1 MIIKILEIDMQN
13 KLQELTDKLY
23 EEGLSKGKEEGAR
36 ILEEARQEAVRILD
50 EARTQADEIK
60 EKAVREAAEMKSKVE
75 SDLKMASAQTLQA
88 TRQDVE
94 NLVLARVSDAKV
106 SESLADPDFLK
117 EVILAVARRFSAQ
130 ESADL
135 NLILPESLR
144 TQLEPF
150 VKGEL
155 AKALGQE
162 VSASFSKKVAGG
174 FNIGP
179 KDGSYFISLTDE
191 SFKKLIGEYLRPVTR
206 KFLFGE

>member
-1 MIIKILEIDMQN
+1 MQN

-50 EARTQADEIK
+50 EARTQAEEIK

>member
-1 MIIKILEIDMQN
+1 MQN

-36 ILEEARQEAVRILD
+36 ILEEARQEAGRILKEAQD
-50 EARTQADEIK
+50 EADAIR
-60 EKAVREAAEMKSKVE
+60 EKAVKEAAEMKSKVE

-94 NLVLARVSDAKV
+94 GLVIAKISDEKV
-106 SESLADPDFLK
+106 SKALADPDFLK
-117 EVILAVARRFSAQ
+117 QVILAVAQRFSAQ

-135 NLILPESLR
+135 SLVLPESLKA
-144 TQLEPF
+144 QLEPF
-150 VKGEL
+150 VQGEH
-155 AKALGQE
+155 AKALGQG

-174 FNIGP
+174 FSIGP

-191 SFKKLIGEYLRPVTR
+191 TFKSLIGEYLRPVTR
-206 KFLFGE
+206 KFLFEQ

>member
-1 MIIKILEIDMQN
+1 MQN

>member
-1 MIIKILEIDMQN
+1 MQN

-36 ILEEARQEAVRILD
+36 ILEEARQEAGRILNEARD
-50 EARTQADEIK
+50 EADAIR
-60 EKAVREAAEMKSKVE
+60 EKAVKEAAEMKSKVE

-94 NLVLARVSDAKV
+94 GLVIAKISDEKV
-106 SESLADPDFLK
+106 SKALADPDFLK
-117 EVILAVARRFSAQ
+117 QVILAVAQRFSAQ

-135 NLILPESLR
+135 SLVLPESLKA
-144 TQLEPF
+144 QMEPF
-150 VKGEL
+150 VQGEL
-155 AKALGQE
+155 AKALGHE

-174 FNIGP
+174 FSIGP

-191 SFKKLIGEYLRPVTR
+191 TFKKLIGEYLRPVTR
-206 KFLFGE
+206 KFLFEQ

>member
-1 MIIKILEIDMQN
+1 M
-13 KLQELTDKLY
+13 
-23 EEGLSKGKEEGAR
+23 
-36 ILEEARQEAVRILD
+36 
-50 EARTQADEIK
+50 
-60 EKAVREAAEMKSKVE
+60 
-75 SDLKMASAQTLQA
+75 
-88 TRQDVE
+88 
-94 NLVLARVSDAKV
+94 SDAKV